1 VRLGSTLPGGDGG
14 GINQG
19 VWDMATTT
27 CTQSP
32 TKSWIST
39 DSRSTKR
46 RNANGLNVL
55 HEEDVMKTSWS
66 HAKTIA
72 RLFIVLGCLLPMPM
86 TVHAQGSFDINAL
99 SVDEENRYSNVGA
112 FIVAF
117 LDDDGN
123 VVARRAHCSGVL
135 IHERVFLTAGHCT
148 GPGEFPKPS
157 FFALFVSL
165 AADALDQTTWIRVA
179 REHTD
184 PGSGMNKWRVV
195 THPSIPPCPGPPGCD
210 PTTED
215 IFHAGDPGIQDTGLV
230 FLEQPVL
237 HIAPARLAAP
247 GVLQRRKGAQTPMTI
262 VGYPLPGPDAEEG
275 DWDGLR
281 RFRTSSLDM
290 VLDEEWATWSLPSNL
305 CFGYSGGPI
314 FMDLHPGAQK
324 ENEPLVANVS
334 DGGIDCLS
342 ANTNARLDTKAVRR
356 WIKETIREVLR
367 EEDEAED

>member
-14 GINQG
+14 GQVIGINQG

-117 LDDDGN
+117 LDEDGN

-165 AADALDQTTWIRVA
+165 AADALD
-179 REHTD
+179 
-184 PGSGMNKWRVV
+184 
-195 THPSIPPCPGPPGCD
+195 
-210 PTTED
+210 
-215 IFHAGDPGIQDTGLV
+215 
-230 FLEQPVL
+230 
-237 HIAPARLAAP
+237 
-247 GVLQRRKGAQTPMTI
+247 
-262 VGYPLPGPDAEEG
+262 
-275 DWDGLR
+275 
-281 RFRTSSLDM
+281 
-290 VLDEEWATWSLPSNL
+290 
-305 CFGYSGGPI
+305 
-314 FMDLHPGAQK
+314 
-324 ENEPLVANVS
+324 
-334 DGGIDCLS
+334 
-342 ANTNARLDTKAVRR
+342 
-356 WIKETIREVLR
+356 
-367 EEDEAED
+367 